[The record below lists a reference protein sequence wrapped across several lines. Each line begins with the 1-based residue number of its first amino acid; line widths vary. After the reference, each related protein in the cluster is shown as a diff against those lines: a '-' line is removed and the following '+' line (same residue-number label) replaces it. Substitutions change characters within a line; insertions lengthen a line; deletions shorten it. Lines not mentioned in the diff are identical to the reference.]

1 MKLKQQ
7 VTKNSGGGQCGG
19 WLPKI
24 HQVSTLLLLSFYAI
38 SFLASP
44 ASLAQQSDSETRGPL
59 TLFAAID
66 TDEEA
71 RSTNNRRELP
81 GVGGGDE
88 APEFSLMGSTRI
100 GAKRSVLLLHKSGT
114 PISLPLAGGAGMP
127 IPDHETYTLIGS
139 PNGEIVL
146 QYPDSRPCRASEA
159 LGVTCEAGNRAILAL
174 AAADPLPVRATE
186 GSPEV
191 ADNAEERIDEPP
203 LNPFEALR
211 QRAANG
217 QANDVV
223 SPEDQRRFR
232 PRRINPDQVPDGM
245 RVVSTPFGDR
255 LVDI

>member
-88 APEFSLMGSTRI
+88 APEFSLMGSTGYLSCFTGQPWHLRTLRSNCLGNCLNASCRGRI
-100 GAKRSVLLLHKSGT
+100 K
-114 PISLPLAGGAGMP
+114 
-127 IPDHETYTLIGS
+127 
-139 PNGEIVL
+139 N
-146 QYPDSRPCRASEA
+146 
-159 LGVTCEAGNRAILAL
+159 
-174 AAADPLPVRATE
+174 
-186 GSPEV
+186 
-191 ADNAEERIDEPP
+191 
-203 LNPFEALR
+203 
-211 QRAANG
+211 
-217 QANDVV
+217 
-223 SPEDQRRFR
+223 
-232 PRRINPDQVPDGM
+232 
-245 RVVSTPFGDR
+245 
-255 LVDI
+255 

>member
-1 MKLKQQ
+1 MKLKQK
-7 VTKNSGGGQCGG
+7 VTSTTMRGQCGS
-19 WLPKI
+19 WLQKI
-24 HQVSTLLLLSFYAI
+24 HRVSTFLLLGVYAI
-38 SFLASP
+38 SILWSP

-66 TDEEA
+66 ADEDA
-71 RSTNNRRELP
+71 RNTNNRRELP
-81 GVGGGDE
+81 GAGGADDV
-88 APEFSLMGSTRI
+88 PEFSLMGSTRI

-114 PISLPLAGGAGMP
+114 PISLPLTWGTGTP
-127 IPDHETYTLIGS
+127 IPNYESYTLVSS
-139 PNGEIVL
+139 PDGEVIV
-146 QYPDSRPCRASEA
+146 QYPNSRPCRASEA
-159 LGVTCEAGNRAILAL
+159 HGVTCDADNRAILAL
-174 AAADPLPVRATE
+174 AAAEPLPVRATE
-186 GSPEV
+186 ESSEV
-191 ADNAEERIDEPP
+191 VDDAAERVDEPP